1 MKQTLEAIQHNL
13 NLASELIHEL
23 KQTKEVASLKFNDVF
38 GMTGLDGYLANSIQ
52 QHLTVIHSIDRIDI
66 LKCASYIL
74 TALKSGNKILI
85 CGNGGSAADAQHIAA
100 EFVVKFK
107 RFRAALPAIAINTDT
122 SIITACGNDFSFNEI
137 FSRQVDALG
146 KDGDVL
152 IAIST
157 SGNSQNIL
165 NALEMAASK
174 NILTIGFTGANGFKL
189 LDSVDVEYRMKSEV
203 TARIQEAYLMFLHL
217 VCDVIDQTIEVK

>member
-1 MKQTLEAIQHNL
+1 MKQILDAIQHNL
-13 NLASELIHEL
+13 NLASELVHEL
-23 KQTKEVASLKFNDVF
+23 KETKEAPTIKFDDVF
-38 GMTGLDGYLANSIQ
+38 NIKGLDDYLANSIQ

-66 LKCASYIL
+66 LKCASHIL
-74 TALKSGNKILI
+74 NAFKNGNKIMI

-107 RFRAALPAIAINTDT
+107 RVRAALPAIALNTDT
-122 SIITACGNDFSFNEI
+122 SIITACSNDFSFDDI

-146 KDGDVL
+146 KDGDIL
-152 IAIST
+152 IGLST
-157 SGNSQNIL
+157 SGKSKNVL
-165 NALEMAASK
+165 NAFNMAASK
-174 NILTIGFTGANGFKL
+174 NILTIGFTGANGFEPQ
-189 LDSVDVEYRMKSEV
+189 DFVDVDYRMKSET